1 MPEDAHYTTG
11 ELARRAG
18 VSQRTI
24 RYYEELGLVQPA
36 SRLPGG
42 RRIFTEDALQR
53 LRFISRLKKVGLS
66 LEEMHHINQVFTI
79 NQSTTIMLQEV
90 DCILQ
95 DHLLRI
101 EQQKKDLEQA
111 EKEIE
116 DFRRQIQLRIRKLNK
131 QTETTGAEQ

>member
-1 MPEDAHYTTG
+1 MPEEPVYTTG

-24 RYYEELGLVQPA
+24 RYYEELGLVKPA
-36 SRLPGG
+36 PRLPGG
-42 RRIFTEDALQR
+42 RRLFTEDALQR

-66 LEEMHHINQVFTI
+66 LEEMHHINQVFAI

-111 EKEIE
+111 EKEIH
-116 DFRRQIQLRIRKLNK
+116 DFRRQIQLRIRKLSK
-131 QTETTGAEQ
+131 SVDRTGAE